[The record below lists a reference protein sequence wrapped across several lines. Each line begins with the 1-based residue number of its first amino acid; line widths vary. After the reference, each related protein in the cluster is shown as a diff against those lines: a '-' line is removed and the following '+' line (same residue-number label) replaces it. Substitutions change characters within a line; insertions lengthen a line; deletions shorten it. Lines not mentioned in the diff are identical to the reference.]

1 MQILDLIP
9 GSPEWHQHRN
19 SGKYFNAS
27 DAPAMMGVSPYE
39 TRNQLLHRLATG
51 ITPEVDAATQRRF
64 DEGHRFEALASPLAV
79 KIVGEELYA
88 VVGVEDNL
96 SGSFDGLT
104 MGDDTAWEHKRIN
117 DVLREAMPQYV
128 EGGAWNSVILPP
140 IYAIQCEHQLAV
152 CGAEKT
158 LFSATNWDKDGNL
171 TEQRHCWYEP
181 DQELRA
187 QIVAGWAQFAIDL
200 ANYVPPVVVDAPVKK
215 ITATLPVVLDMRVE
229 GKLVSCNIEQYKP
242 AALAYIAAINTDL
255 DTDQDFADADADGK
269 YCRESAKKLEL
280 SIELALGQMGD
291 INTVIA
297 TVREIEAAFDA
308 KGLVLEKLVKSEKES
323 RRADIIKKARSALYA
338 HESGLQERTQHHL
351 KPTLNNFEG
360 VVKNLR
366 TIASLQNAVDT
377 ELARCKIE
385 ANAAADRITANL
397 AILGE
402 RKDMAALFPDVG
414 MLVHKAAD
422 DLRNTVTA
430 RIATHEAAEAA
441 KLEAQREKIRAEEIA
456 KLAAEKEAKAFDAQS
471 ELDQQASIPAVV
483 RSVVDA
489 PIPVAARPSVGLPSM
504 FSEILPVPLADIF
517 VDTGARMNLGQ
528 IKEQIAPFSISA
540 EGLATLGILH
550 VDTQGAAKYYRVS
563 DCQRIFSAIK
573 GLKK

>member
-1 MQILDLIP
+1 
-9 GSPEWHQHRN
+9 
-19 SGKYFNAS
+19 
-27 DAPAMMGVSPYE
+27 
-39 TRNQLLHRLATG
+39 
-51 ITPEVDAATQRRF
+51 
-64 DEGHRFEALASPLAV
+64 
-79 KIVGEELYA
+79 
-88 VVGVEDNL
+88 
-96 SGSFDGLT
+96 
-104 MGDDTAWEHKRIN
+104 
-117 DVLREAMPQYV
+117 
-128 EGGAWNSVILPP
+128 
-140 IYAIQCEHQLAV
+140 V
-152 CGAEKT
+152 CGAENA

-171 TEQRHCWYEP
+171 TEVRHCWYY
-181 DQELRA
+181 QNLELRA

-215 ITATLPVVLDMRVE
+215 ITTALPVVLDMRVE

-269 YCRESAKKLEL
+269 YCRESAKKLGL

-297 TVREIEAAFDA
+297 TVREIAAAFDA
-308 KGLVLEKLVKSEKES
+308 KGLALEKLVTKEK
-323 RRADIIKKARSALYA
+323 ADRKTAIIQKARSALSD
-338 HESGLQERTQHHL
+338 HEAGLQERTQHHL

-385 ANAAADRITANL
+385 ASAAADCITANL

-414 MLVHKAAD
+414 ALVHKAAD
-422 DLRNTVTA
+422 DLRNTMTA

-441 KLEAQREKIRAEEIA
+441 KLEVMRVKIQQEEAA
-456 KLAAEKEAKAFDAQS
+456 KALAAQQADQRRKDDDAAERLTHIQWPVV
-471 ELDQQASIPAVV
+471 DASIPL
-483 RSVVDA
+483 
-489 PIPVAARPSVGLPSM
+489 VASQIIGLPAAS
-504 FSEILPVPLADIF
+504 SKVLIAPLADIF

-540 EGLATLGILH
+540 EGLATLGIMH

-563 DCQRIFSAIK
+563 DCQHIFDAIQ